1 MLPTLSL
8 VLGLAAAVSASV
20 LEARVCA
27 DNCARA
33 LKNTLRPGAADCSA
47 LLTSTVRPTT
57 VTKTRTSTTS
67 VTATYVV
74 GVTATET
81 VLQTATE
88 VAHLTTTV
96 TTTAP
101 VIFKRKTTLKP
112 LSLPDYA
119 TPCSGEAAY
128 TSACSCLGV
137 FATETVTACTPRL
150 RVTVWETETV
160 ATETVTST
168 VDTVS
173 VTEVAATV
181 TESTVDA
188 TATATAKPAERR
200 FVLQV
205 AGGDLNV
212 LGQYITFE
220 SYRFVFQAD
229 AFAAQTFQVDNDLG
243 YLYDGGR
250 QYVTAAT
257 SSFNTLQ
264 WADRNSLGNNAP
276 LACSRDSSD
285 IVSCATFQD
294 YKFFGNIYGQLTIAR
309 SQAELDQHNA
319 PAITLKAVFV

>member
-1 MLPTLSL
+1 MST
-8 VLGLAAAVSASV
+8 
-20 LEARVCA
+20 
-27 DNCARA
+27 A

-47 LLTSTVRPTT
+47 LLTSTVRPAT

-74 GVTATET
+74 AVTATET

-101 VIFKRKTTLKP
+101 AIFKRKPTLEP
-112 LSLPDYA
+112 LSLPHYA
-119 TPCSGEAAY
+119 TPCSSEAAY

-168 VDTVS
+168 IDTVS

-181 TESTVDA
+181 SESTVDA

-205 AGGDLNV
+205 VGGDPSV
-212 LGQYITFE
+212 LGQYITFI
-220 SYRFVFQAD
+220 SYRFVIRPDASTAQA
-229 AFAAQTFQVDNDLG
+229 FQVDNDRG

-250 QYVTAAT
+250 QYVTAAVN
-257 SSFNTLQ
+257 SFNVLQ
-264 WADRNSLGNNAP
+264 WIDRNYVGQSAP

-294 YKFFGNIYGQLTIAR
+294 YKFFGNIYGQLTISL

-319 PAITLKAVFV
+319 KALTLKAVFV